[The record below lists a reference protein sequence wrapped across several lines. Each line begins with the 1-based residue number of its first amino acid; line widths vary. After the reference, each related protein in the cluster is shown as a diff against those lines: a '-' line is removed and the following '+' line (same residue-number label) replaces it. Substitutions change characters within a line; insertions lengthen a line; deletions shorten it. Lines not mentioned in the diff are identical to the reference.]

1 MVSLP
6 FKTARILGIL
16 LLICS
21 IVLLIVNPK
30 PADNLPEHFFTPI
43 IAFEFI
49 QTPQE
54 VVAFFDVPDSGSYM
68 ESMLLGN
75 WIDYGF
81 MVLYSSLL
89 FCIAL
94 GIKKMTGAQTMFLA
108 FACCIIMLV
117 CDALENYQIYLII
130 SNYKNQEI
138 SGNLALLNIFT
149 WLKWSSIA
157 SAFLLFSPF
166 FLKGKLFHKCIG
178 CLSVSCFGLCIASFF
193 HHGILNELFAGN
205 VVLVFLLLVI
215 FVFTFKEKPAA
226 TL

>member
-1 MVSLP
+1 MVSIP
-6 FKTARILGIL
+6 FRTARILGVL

-21 IVLLIVNPK
+21 LVLLLVNPK
-30 PADNLPEHFFTPI
+30 PANNLPKDFYTPI

-54 VVAFFDVPDSGSYM
+54 VATFFDIPDVDSYI
-68 ESMLLGN
+68 ETMLLGN

-81 MVLYSSLL
+81 MALYSALL

-94 GIKKMTGAQTMFLA
+94 GIKKISGAQTMILA
-108 FACCIIMLV
+108 FACCATMLV

-130 SNYKNQEI
+130 TRYKNQAI
-138 SGNLALLNIFT
+138 SENLALLNIFT

-166 FLKGKLFHKCIG
+166 FLKGKLFHKIIG
-178 CLSVSCFGLCIASFF
+178 CLCISCFGLGIAAFL
-193 HHGILNELFAGN
+193 HHGLINELFAGN
-205 VVLVFLLLVI
+205 VVLVFLLLVV
-215 FVFTFKEKPAA
+215 FVFSFKDQIPAA
-226 TL
+226 L